1 MLQFIK
7 HWCSKDSLTKLIKKL
22 WEQFRTKA
30 LADNGPA
37 QGNNM
42 PQLIALGKTM
52 KEFLQ
57 KTLKYIFGAFWVIF
71 LFLRKSSAVSF
82 CIYRLPTLCKTFEKN
97 NEQIL
102 RTVCW
107 QTDGQAD
114 IQMEEQMAVIH
125 TDGTTVKS
133 DFCRTH
139 TVPICSQD

>member
-1 MLQFIK
+1 
-7 HWCSKDSLTKLIKKL
+7 
-22 WEQFRTKA
+22 
-30 LADNGPA
+30 
-37 QGNNM
+37 M

-102 RTVCW
+102 RTVC
-107 QTDGQAD
+107 
-114 IQMEEQMAVIH
+114 
-125 TDGTTVKS
+125 
-133 DFCRTH
+133 
-139 TVPICSQD
+139 